1 MWNISVWFVCMKVET
16 SVEVVVACF
25 VLHNLCIK
33 AGDDQV
39 PDDQQMTPGQPVYED
54 VPVRN
59 YSGSHRPGA
68 AAVRDALI
76 SGHFAQRR

>member
-1 MWNISVWFVCMKVET
+1 MKVET

>member
-1 MWNISVWFVCMKVET
+1 M
-16 SVEVVVACF
+16 EVVVACF

>member
-1 MWNISVWFVCMKVET
+1 MKVET

-54 VPVRN
+54 VLVRN

-68 AAVRDALI
+68 AAVRNALI
-76 SGHFAQRR
+76 YGHFAQRR